1 MLDIEIATRSEVG
14 GRSHN
19 EDDLRHGRNG
29 PFCYAVLADGAG
41 GHKGG
46 AVAADLV
53 VRLAAHALQ
62 NAVQAS
68 PGELTALVIEA
79 HEALLQQQGKTARDR
94 MHATLVALWIDTRRQ
109 EALWT
114 HVGDS
119 RLYLLRHGRV
129 QHVTQDD
136 SVVQQM
142 VSAGYLTPEEAQ
154 NHPKKNQLLAAMG
167 TEGGIEPNTLDRA
180 MPVEDGDAF
189 LLCSDG
195 WWDHFGPRELEAH
208 FAMASSPADWLQR
221 MAEHI
226 AQHATPR
233 QDNYSAI
240 AVWVGDPAETTRI
253 KGDWN
258 DTVPGPLAASAPS
271 ASGDA

>member
-1 MLDIEIATRSEVG
+1 MLEIEIAARSEVG

-29 PFCYAVLADGAG
+29 PFWYAVLSDGAG
-41 GHKGG
+41 GHRGG
-46 AVAADLV
+46 AIASDLV
-53 VRLAAHALQ
+53 VRLTAHALQ
-62 NAVQAS
+62 SAVQAS
-68 PGELTALVIEA
+68 PAELTRLVLQA
-79 HEALLQQQGKTARDR
+79 HETLVQKQDKAERDR
-94 MHATLVALWIDTRRQ
+94 MHATLVALWIDARRE

-129 QHVTQDD
+129 HQVTQDD

-142 VSAGYLTPEEAQ
+142 VVAGYLTPEEAQ

-167 TEGGIEPNTLDRA
+167 TEGGIEPNTLERA
-180 MPVEDGDAF
+180 MRVQDGDAF

-195 WWDHFGPRELEAH
+195 WWDHFDTRALEAC
-208 FAMASSPADWLQR
+208 FAQASSPDDWLRR

-226 AQHATPR
+226 ARNASPR

-240 AVWVGDPAETTRI
+240 AVWVGDPAETTRLDSLF
-253 KGDWN
+253 G
-258 DTVPGPLAASAPS
+258 DTVPGPLPGSQ
-271 ASGDA
+271 GG

>member
-1 MLDIEIATRSEVG
+1 MLEIEIAARSEVG

-29 PFCYAVLADGAG
+29 PFWYAVLSDGAG

-46 AVAADLV
+46 AIASDLV
-53 VRLAAHALQ
+53 VRLTAHALQ
-62 NAVQAS
+62 SAVQSS
-68 PGELTALVIEA
+68 PADLTRLVVQA
-79 HEALLQQQGKTARDR
+79 HETLVQKQDKPSRDR
-94 MHATLVALWIDTRRQ
+94 MHATLVALWVDARRQ

-129 QHVTQDD
+129 IHVTQDD

-142 VSAGYLTPEEAQ
+142 VAAGYLTPEEAL

-167 TEGGIEPNTLDRA
+167 TEGGIEPNTLEKA
-180 MPVEDGDAF
+180 IPVQDGDAF

-195 WWDHFGPRELEAH
+195 WWDHFNARSLETY
-208 FAMASSPADWLQR
+208 FAQASSPDDWLRR
-221 MAEHI
+221 MAEQI
-226 AQHATPR
+226 AKDATPR
-233 QDNYSAI
+233 QDNYTAV
-240 AVWVGDPAETTRI
+240 AVWIGTPEETTRATSVW
-253 KGDWN
+253 G
-258 DTVPGPLAASAPS
+258 DTVPGPV
-271 ASGDA
+271 

>member
-1 MLDIEIATRSEVG
+1 MLEIEIAARSEVG
-14 GRSHN
+14 GRNHN

-29 PFCYAVLADGAG
+29 PFWYAVLSDGAG
-41 GHKGG
+41 GHAGG
-46 AVAADLV
+46 AIASDLV
-53 VRLAAHALQ
+53 VRLTAHALQ

-68 PGELTALVIEA
+68 PRELTQVVMQA
-79 HEALLQQQGKTARDR
+79 HDAVVQQQDRQQRDR
-94 MHATLVALWIDTRRQ
+94 MHATLVALWIDARRE

-129 QHVTQDD
+129 MHVTQDD

-142 VSAGYLTPEEAQ
+142 VAAGYLTAEEAL

-167 TEGGIEPNTLDRA
+167 TEGGIDPNTTERA
-180 MPVEDGDAF
+180 APVEDGDAF

-195 WWDHFGPRELEAH
+195 WWEHFSTRDIEAH
-208 FAMASSPADWLQR
+208 FAVAASPADWLKR

-226 AQHATPR
+226 EQHASPR

-240 AVWVGDPAETTRI
+240 AVWLGDPAETTRLN
-253 KGDWN
+253 GLWS
-258 DTVPGPLAASAPS
+258 DTVPGPLPTA
-271 ASGDA
+271 GG

>member
-1 MLDIEIATRSEVG
+1 MLEIEIAARSEVG

-29 PFCYAVLADGAG
+29 PFWYAVLADGAG
-41 GHKGG
+41 GHRGG

-53 VRLAAHALQ
+53 VRLTAHALQ

-68 PGELTALVIEA
+68 PAELTGLVVQA
-79 HEALLQQQGKTARDR
+79 HEALLQKQGARAKDH
-94 MHATLVALWIDTRRQ
+94 MHATLVALWIDARRQ

-129 QHVTQDD
+129 RHVTQDD

-142 VSAGYLTPEEAQ
+142 VMAGYLTPEEAL

-167 TEGGIEPNTLDRA
+167 TEGTVEPNTLERA
-180 MPVEDGDAF
+180 MPIEDGDAF
-189 LLCSDG
+189 LLCTDG
-195 WWDHFGPRELEAH
+195 WWDHFSAQDLEAH
-208 FAMASSPADWLQR
+208 FAVAATPADWLQR

-226 AQHATPR
+226 ARHAGPR

-240 AVWVGDPAETTRI
+240 AVWVGDPAETTRLNSL
-253 KGDWN
+253 WN
-258 DTVPGPLAASAPS
+258 DTVPGPAP
-271 ASGDA
+271 G